1 MEAAALGA
9 ILIGGQSRRMGTDKA
24 QVEVD
29 GLAMAHW
36 VGRALEAAKLE
47 VVTVGAPDRVAGY
60 PNILDPPGVNGPL
73 AGLLGALDS
82 SSHRPAFLA
91 AVDQPMLRAA
101 TVQEL
106 VSIRTHDAVVPV
118 DRGFPQVTCALF
130 RPTCLPAIR
139 QVIAVNPDG
148 SIRDLLDYVAVR
160 WVDQDEWS
168 AWGETGDSWRSV
180 NTPEDLAAIRARF
193 EGD

>member
-9 ILIGGQSRRMGTDKA
+9 ILIGGKSRRMGMDKA

-29 GLAMAHW
+29 GLAMAQW
-36 VGRALEAAKLE
+36 VGKALDGAGLE

-60 PNILDPPGVNGPL
+60 RNIPDPAGVNGPL
-73 AGLLGALDS
+73 AGLLGALES
-82 SSHRPAFLA
+82 SSHRPVFLA

-106 VSIRTHDAVVPV
+106 VSIRSHDAVVPV
-118 DRGFPQVTCALF
+118 DGDFPQVTCAVF

-139 QVIAVNPDG
+139 QVISVNPDG

-160 WVDQDEWS
+160 WVEEDEWS
-168 AWGETGDSWRSV
+168 TWGETGDSWRSI
-180 NTPEDLAAIRARF
+180 NTPEDLTAIRARL
-193 EGD
+193 EGH